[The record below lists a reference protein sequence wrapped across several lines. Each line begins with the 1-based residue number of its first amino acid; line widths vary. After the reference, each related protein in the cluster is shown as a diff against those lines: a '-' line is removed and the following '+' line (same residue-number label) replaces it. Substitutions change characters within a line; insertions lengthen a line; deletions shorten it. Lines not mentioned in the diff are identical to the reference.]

1 MDEPSH
7 TDVLI
12 AAETSYNTLAPVAK
26 KDWTVLAGGLEWD
39 CRYTLDHISNAL
51 IFYAGSLGAN
61 SKERIRNVRNP
72 GDSLSITDLLAS
84 LKISAA
90 ILARVIEAQTPSA
103 RGFHP
108 AGMADPS
115 GFAGMACDEIL
126 VHTADIAAG
135 LGVVFQPTADLSARI
150 VARLFPWAPRDFDQW
165 QTLLWANG
173 RTWLP
178 YLGFQESNWQWHC
191 KPLSEWDGTI
201 TKR

>member
-61 SKERIRNVRNP
+61 AKERILNVRNP
-72 GDSLSITDLLAS
+72 GDGLSITDLLAS

-135 LGVVFQPTADLSARI
+135 LDRDIMHRARQNYANRIDPTYVTYGPRTRRELL
-150 VARLFPWAPRDFDQW
+150 RLRKYS
-165 QTLLWANG
+165 G
-173 RTWLP
+173 
-178 YLGFQESNWQWHC
+178 
-191 KPLSEWDGTI
+191 
-201 TKR
+201 